1 MGFPPGDWANLADN
15 LSLAMV
21 KTGLQD
27 NTNPYS
33 KYKYYP
39 ILYRNSQNVNCN
51 NNPLA
56 GWPLTHTIGPL
67 SSTAISIHIQS
78 SYRNTSK
85 LAKVA

>member
-39 ILYRNSQNVNCN
+39 ILYRNSQNVN
-51 NNPLA
+51 
-56 GWPLTHTIGPL
+56 
-67 SSTAISIHIQS
+67 
-78 SYRNTSK
+78 
-85 LAKVA
+85 